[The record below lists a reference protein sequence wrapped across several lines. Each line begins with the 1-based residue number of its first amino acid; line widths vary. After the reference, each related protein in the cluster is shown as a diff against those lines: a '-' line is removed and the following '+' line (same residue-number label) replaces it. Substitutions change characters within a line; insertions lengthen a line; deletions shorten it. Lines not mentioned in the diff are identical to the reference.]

1 MDGETR
7 RSVEEY
13 RRTTAGPIENNLI
26 DELVNGELDRQEF
39 LRRSAMFG
47 LSAGIIGSLLAFVG
61 EAGAT
66 QASPSFTA
74 VIRGGTLRIGMN
86 AYSGSN
92 EPYKLGGGGSLAFA
106 AIPGEYLT
114 FSNNKLQVM
123 PWLATGW
130 KANADATVWTFQLQR
145 GVKFQNG
152 KTMTAD
158 DVVASYKQY
167 TGNQQSQALSVFK
180 GILGPEG
187 VIKRGAYT
195 VEFRLQQPTGAFP
208 YLVSQTTY
216 QAIIQPKAFANRP
229 DSWVSGGMIG
239 TGPFRLVK
247 FTDQRSA
254 ELVRFPRYWGGSPP
268 LDRVLLTFYE
278 SQPAQVLGLRGGQ
291 VDLVQQ
297 LSPQAAA
304 PFRNNKRYTIF
315 STPTASHR
323 QFCMRVD
330 RDPFKD
336 PRTRRAVALVLN
348 RPDLI
353 AKLLVGAGTVGNDS
367 PFWSHYPSTDP
378 SIKQRRQDVMLAS
391 KLLEASGEKNL
402 KFTITTHPALELPE
416 YAAAI
421 QAAGHAAGMDISI
434 DVMSNA
440 EYFGGGADYHATT
453 PWLNKPAT
461 ITEWGAR
468 GVPNVYLVAAYLSD
482 GVWNAA
488 HYKNAQLDSAATSF
502 LSAVDVQTQRKYTK
516 KMAGL
521 LLRDTPVVTS
531 FHANYVTAGLAK
543 VKAYQAEGLTHV
555 RLAKTYLA

>member
-1 MDGETR
+1 MDRETR

-47 LSAGIIGSLLAFVG
+47 LSAGMIGSLLAFVG
-61 EAGAT
+61 EAGA
-66 QASPSFTA
+66 ADAVPSREL
-74 VIRGGTLRIGMN
+74 VKRGGTLRIGMN

-106 AIPGEYLT
+106 AMPGEYLT
-114 FSNNKLQVM
+114 FSNNKLQVK

-130 KANADATVWTFQLQR
+130 KANADATVWTFHIRR
-145 GVKFQNG
+145 GVKFHNG
-152 KTMTAD
+152 KTLTAD
-158 DVVASYKQY
+158 DVVASFKHY
-167 TGNQQSQALSVFK
+167 TGNKQSQALSVFQ
-180 GILGPEG
+180 GILEPDG
-187 VIKRGAYT
+187 VRKRGKYT
-195 VEFRLQQPTGAFP
+195 VEFRLEQPTGAFP

-229 DSWVSGGMIG
+229 DTWVDGGMIG
-239 TGPFRLVK
+239 TGPFRVVK
-247 FTDQRSA
+247 FVDQRSA
-254 ELVRFPRYWGGSPP
+254 ELVRFKLYWGGPAP

-278 SQPAQVLGLRGGQ
+278 SQAAQVLGLRGGQ

-304 PFRNNKRYTIF
+304 PFRNSRKYKIF
-315 STPTASHR
+315 NAPTASHR

-336 PRTRRAVALVLN
+336 PRTRRAIALVLD

-353 AKLLVGAGTVGNDS
+353 RKLLVGAGTLGNDS
-367 PFWSHYPSTDP
+367 PFWSRYPSTDP
-378 SIKQRRQDVMLAS
+378 SIRQRRQDVALARR
-391 KLLEASGEKNL
+391 LLDAAGQKDL
-402 KFTITTHPALELPE
+402 KFRITTHPALDLPE

-421 QAAGHAAGMDISI
+421 QAVGRAARMDISI
-434 DVMSNA
+434 EVLSNA
-440 EYFGGGADYHATT
+440 EYFGGSNNTT
-453 PWLNKPAT
+453 PWLNRPAT

-488 HYKNAQLDSAATSF
+488 HYKNAELDSAARSF
-502 LSAVDVQTQRKYTK
+502 LAAVDVHTQRRYTK

-543 VKAYQAEGLTHV
+543 VKGYQAEGLTHV
-555 RLAKTYLA
+555 RLGKTYLA